1 MTRRK
6 KTRKAGPLAPSKT
19 PKEKQASDAASKG
32 KKKGKGQPSGQRH
45 SSAKV
50 LQQSRL
56 KGDEKDPRHGSRRKI
71 ALVMTP
77 EQELKQ
83 LQEDTKL
90 QLLVER
96 FENDESLTAE
106 EQRYLD
112 EKSERYE
119 QLVAKLGYELDEEW
133 DDEEH

>member
-6 KTRKAGPLAPSKT
+6 KTRKGGPLAQPKT
-19 PKEKQASDAASKG
+19 PRDTQTTDAASKG
-32 KKKGKGQPSGQRH
+32 KKIGKGQSPGQRH
-45 SSAKV
+45 SSAAV
-50 LQQSRL
+50 QQQVKT
-56 KGDEKDPRHGSRRKI
+56 KGDEKDPRHGSRRKV

-90 QLLVER
+90 QLLAER

-106 EQRYLD
+106 EQSYLD

-119 QLVAKLGYELDEEW
+119 QLIAKLGYELDEEW
-133 DDEEH
+133 DDEES

>member
-1 MTRRK
+1 MTRQK
-6 KTRKAGPLAPSKT
+6 KTRKAGPLAQPKT
-19 PKEKQASDAASKG
+19 PRDNRATDAASKG
-32 KKKGKGQPSGQRH
+32 KKVGKGQAPGQRH

-50 LQQSRL
+50 LQPNKT
-56 KGDEKDPRHGSRRKI
+56 KGDEKDPRHGSRRKVS
-71 ALVMTP
+71 LVMTP

-90 QLLVER
+90 QLLIER
-96 FENDESLTAE
+96 FESDEPLTVE

-119 QLVAKLGYELDEEW
+119 QLVEKLGYELDEEW
-133 DDEEH
+133 DDEES

>member
-1 MTRRK
+1 MTRQK
-6 KTRKAGPLAPSKT
+6 KTRKAGPLAQPKT
-19 PKEKQASDAASKG
+19 PRDARATDAASKG
-32 KKKGKGQPSGQRH
+32 KKKGKGQAPGQRH

-50 LQQSRL
+50 LQQSKT

-90 QLLVER
+90 QLLAER

-106 EQRYLD
+106 EQSYLG

-119 QLVAKLGYELDEEW
+119 QLIAKLGYELDEEW
-133 DDEEH
+133 DDEES

>member
-6 KTRKAGPLAPSKT
+6 KTRKAGPLAQPKT
-19 PKEKQASDAASKG
+19 PRETRPTDAASKG
-32 KKKGKGQPSGQRH
+32 KKIGKGQAPGQRH
-45 SSAKV
+45 SSTKV
-50 LQQSRL
+50 LQQS
-56 KGDEKDPRHGSRRKI
+56 KTKADEKDPRHGSRRKV

-119 QLVAKLGYELDEEW
+119 QLIAKLGYELDEEW
-133 DDEEH
+133 DDEE

>member
-1 MTRRK
+1 MTRLK
-6 KTRKAGPLAPSKT
+6 KTRKTGPLAPSKT
-19 PKEKQASDAASKG
+19 PREKQTTDAESKG

-50 LQQSRL
+50 LQQGKTKSD
-56 KGDEKDPRHGSRRKI
+56 KKDPRHGSRRKV
-71 ALVMTP
+71 ALVVTP

-83 LQEDTKL
+83 LQEDRKL
-90 QLLVER
+90 QSLVER
-96 FENDESLTAE
+96 FENDESLTE
-106 EQRYLD
+106 VEQRYLD

-133 DDEEH
+133 DDEEY